1 MFPVFNQGAGVIK
14 CLDGQRTEM
23 KPECKGK
30 ISPLEY
36 KYEELILH

>member
-1 MFPVFNQGAGVIK
+1 MFPVFNGAGVIK

-30 ISPLEY
+30 ISPLE
-36 KYEELILH
+36 